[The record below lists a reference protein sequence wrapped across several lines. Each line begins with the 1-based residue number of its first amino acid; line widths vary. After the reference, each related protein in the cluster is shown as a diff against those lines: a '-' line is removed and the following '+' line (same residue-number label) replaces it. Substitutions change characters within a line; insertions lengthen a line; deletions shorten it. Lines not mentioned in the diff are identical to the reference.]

1 MTCLQESSD
10 DAGGRFSGALSLKP
24 QKQQEKIWIIDTF
37 PFNGEMVVELR
48 LKHLHKDVDEIIVV
62 ESRVTHS
69 GKKKDF
75 LFVERDKSL
84 FAPYLDKVSVCK
96 HVSGAIAVK

>member
-1 MTCLQESSD
+1 MLQESSGN
-10 DAGGRFSGALSLKP
+10 AGRKDSGDLSSEP
-24 QKQQEKIWIIDTF
+24 QKQQEKIWIIDAF
-37 PFNGEMVVELR
+37 PYNGEMVVELR

-75 LFVERDKSL
+75 LFVERDRSL

-96 HVSGAIAVK
+96 HLPGIIALE

>member
-10 DAGGRFSGALSLKP
+10 DTGGRISGALLIEP

-37 PFNGEMVVELR
+37 PYNGEMVVELR

-84 FAPYLDKVSVCK
+84 FAQYLDKVSVCK